1 MTYKYNNVYLDEVS
15 TVVGPYEAKG
25 PLGNKFDKSYKDLYN
40 GEKTWEQA
48 EAHLLEESIDILLN
62 KSNKKSSE
70 IDLIISGDLLNQVT
84 SSSYG
89 VLKYNRPFLGVYSA
103 CASSVEGIIIASSMI
118 DSKKIKNCVVS
129 TSSHNMS
136 SEKQFRNPTEYGAPK
151 PKTATF
157 TSTGGA
163 SVLLTNKK
171 TKIKVE
177 SSTIGTV
184 VDMEQ
189 NDSLNM
195 GAVMAGAAAL
205 TIYKHLTDL
214 NRDPSYYD
222 LILTGDLGMY
232 GKEILI
238 DYMKSEYNID
248 ISKNYNDTG
257 TMLYDFKNQKEVNA
271 GGSGPVCCP
280 LVCYS
285 SIIPMLKSKKINRVL
300 IVATGALFSPTNVF
314 QHKNINSISH
324 AVVLEALK

>member
-62 KSNKKSSE
+62 KSNKEISK
-70 IDLIISGDLLNQVT
+70 IDLIISGDLLNQIT

-89 VLKYNRPFLGVYSA
+89 VLKYNRPFLGIYSA
-103 CASSVEGIIIASSMI
+103 CASSVEGIIIGSSMI

-171 TKIKVE
+171 TKIRVE

-189 NDSLNM
+189 NDPLNM

-205 TIYKHLTDL
+205 TIYQHLTDL

-238 DYMKSEYNID
+238 DYMKSEYDID

-324 AVVLEALK
+324 AVVLEVSK

>member
-25 PLGNKFDKSYKDLYN
+25 PLGDKFDKSYKDLYN

-62 KSNKKSSE
+62 KSNKESSE

-118 DSKKIKNCVVS
+118 DSKKIDNCVVS

-189 NDSLNM
+189 NDPLNM
-195 GAVMAGAAAL
+195 GAVMAGAAAF
-205 TIYKHLTDL
+205 TIYKHLTEL
-214 NRDPSYYD
+214 KRDASYYD

-238 DYMKSEYNID
+238 DYMKSEYDID

-257 TMLYDFKNQKEVNA
+257 TMLYDFENQKEVNA

-324 AVVLEALK
+324 AVVLEVSK

>member
-62 KSNKKSSE
+62 KSNKESSE

-118 DSKKIKNCVVS
+118 DSKKIDNCVVS

-189 NDSLNM
+189 NDPLNM

-205 TIYKHLTDL
+205 TIYKLLTDL

>member
-70 IDLIISGDLLNQVT
+70 IDLIISGDLLNQIT

-89 VLKYNRPFLGVYSA
+89 VLKYNRPFLGIYSA

-189 NDSLNM
+189 NDPLNM

-238 DYMKSEYNID
+238 DYMKSEYDID

>member
-62 KSNKKSSE
+62 KSNKEISK

-89 VLKYNRPFLGVYSA
+89 VLKYNRPFLGIYSA
-103 CASSVEGIIIASSMI
+103 CASSVEGIIIGSSMI
-118 DSKKIKNCVVS
+118 DSKKIDNCVVS

-189 NDSLNM
+189 NDPLNM

-205 TIYKHLTDL
+205 TIYQHLTDL

-238 DYMKSEYNID
+238 DYMKSEYDID

-324 AVVLEALK
+324 AVVLEVSK

>member
-62 KSNKKSSE
+62 KSNKEISK
-70 IDLIISGDLLNQVT
+70 IDLIISGDLLNQIT

-89 VLKYNRPFLGVYSA
+89 VLKYNRPFLGIYSA
-103 CASSVEGIIIASSMI
+103 CASSVEGIIIGSSMI

-189 NDSLNM
+189 NDPLNM

-205 TIYKHLTDL
+205 TIYQHLTDL

>member
-48 EAHLLEESIDILLN
+48 EAHLLDESIDILLN

-70 IDLIISGDLLNQVT
+70 IDLIISGDLLNQIT

-189 NDSLNM
+189 NDPLNM

-300 IVATGALFSPTNVF
+300 IVATGALFSPINVF

>member
-25 PLGNKFDKSYKDLYN
+25 PLGDKFDKSYKDLYN

-62 KSNKKSSE
+62 KSNKESSE

-118 DSKKIKNCVVS
+118 DSKKIDNCVVS

-189 NDSLNM
+189 NDPLNM

-257 TMLYDFKNQKEVNA
+257 TMLYDFENQKQVNA

>member
-62 KSNKKSSE
+62 KSNEEISK

-189 NDSLNM
+189 NDPLNM

>member
-25 PLGNKFDKSYKDLYN
+25 PLGDKFDKSYKDLYN

-62 KSNKKSSE
+62 KSNKESSE

-118 DSKKIKNCVVS
+118 DSKKIDNCVVS

-189 NDSLNM
+189 NDPLNM

-314 QHKNINSISH
+314 QHININSISH

>member
-103 CASSVEGIIIASSMI
+103 CASSVEGIIIGSSMI

-189 NDSLNM
+189 NDPLNM

-205 TIYKHLTDL
+205 TIYQHLTDL

-222 LILTGDLGMY
+222 LILTGDLGIY

-238 DYMKSEYNID
+238 DYMKSEYDID

-257 TMLYDFKNQKEVNA
+257 TMLYDFKNQREVNA

-324 AVVLEALK
+324 AVVLEVSK

>member
-15 TVVGPYEAKG
+15 TVVGPYEATG

-62 KSNKKSSE
+62 KSNTEISK

-89 VLKYNRPFLGVYSA
+89 VLKYNRPFLGIYSA
-103 CASSVEGIIIASSMI
+103 CASSVEGIIIGSSMI

-189 NDSLNM
+189 NDPLNM

-238 DYMKSEYNID
+238 DYMKSEYDID

-257 TMLYDFKNQKEVNA
+257 TMLYDFKNQKQVNA

-324 AVVLEALK
+324 AVVLEVSK

>member
-62 KSNKKSSE
+62 KSNTEISK

-118 DSKKIKNCVVS
+118 DCKKIDNCVVS

-189 NDSLNM
+189 NDPLNM

-324 AVVLEALK
+324 AFVLEALK